1 MAKIINGSQEIE
13 IVNITENE
21 NLASLVTQYPVESGA
36 PISDHTQISGKTL
49 QVTGFLLGDKA
60 ESDYTTLEKWKNEGK
75 LVSFKGRVYLRNL
88 SITDISKGYDRI
100 ENGFSINIS
109 YTVIRTAKTSWSKVP
124 NNGKKQPPP
133 AAKKEVYVT
142 VKKGNTYWGWWK
154 QYGTP
159 IQTLRNWN
167 KWPDRFIPIGKR
179 ARVK

>member
-1 MAKIINGSQEIE
+1 MAKIINGNQEIE

-21 NLASLVTQYPVESGA
+21 SLASLVTQYPVESGA

-109 YTVIRTAKTSWSKVP
+109 
-124 NNGKKQPPP
+124 
-133 AAKKEVYVT
+133 
-142 VKKGNTYWGWWK
+142 
-154 QYGTP
+154 
-159 IQTLRNWN
+159 
-167 KWPDRFIPIGKR
+167 
-179 ARVK
+179 